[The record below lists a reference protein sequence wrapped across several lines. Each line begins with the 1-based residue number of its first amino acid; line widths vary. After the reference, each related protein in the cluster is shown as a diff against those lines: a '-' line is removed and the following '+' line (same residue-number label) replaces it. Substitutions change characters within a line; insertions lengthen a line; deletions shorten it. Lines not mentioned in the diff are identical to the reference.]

1 MNNVDLDLNGLNFTF
16 RKVKI
21 QAKED
26 DYTKLISKNEKILED
41 IDKISTTADLA
52 INKKVKEKT
61 HKPNRK

>member
-52 INKKVKEKT
+52 INKKVKDKRQ
-61 HKPNRK
+61 KPKRE